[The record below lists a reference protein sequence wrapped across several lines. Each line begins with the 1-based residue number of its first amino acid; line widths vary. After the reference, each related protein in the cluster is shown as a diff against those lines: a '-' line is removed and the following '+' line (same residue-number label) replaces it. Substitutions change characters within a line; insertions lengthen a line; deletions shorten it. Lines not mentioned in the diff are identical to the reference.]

1 MQPPT
6 KIEQAEEILGEDL
19 GAWCLRYR
27 EDERSWRWIAD
38 KLAEQT
44 QVTITPQWL
53 RHLFS
58 PSAAA

>member
-6 KIEQAEEILGEDL
+6 KIDQAEEALGEDL
-19 GAWCLRYR
+19 GVWCLRHR
-27 EDERSWRWIAD
+27 DDDRSWRWIAD

-44 QVTITPQWL
+44 QIVITPQWL

-58 PSAAA
+58 RSAAA